1 MIIGLSGLRDDGT
14 AAGAGKDTVAR
25 FLVKHHAFEHM
36 SFARPLKDFCKKV
49 LGLSEEQVDG
59 KLKETP
65 DATTGIV
72 PRIGMQVIGDAVR
85 GVYEDGF
92 VDCALREAKARLSY
106 YRSDGVVFSDVR
118 YPNEAR
124 AIERAGGVMWQVV
137 RPGNGKLGAAA
148 AHRSE
153 NSMAD
158 WKFAKVLRNED
169 GSLDD
174 LAKLVARLIT
184 GAA

>member
-25 FLVKHHAFEHM
+25 FLVKNHAFEHM

-65 DATTGIV
+65 DPTTGVV

-85 GVYEDGF
+85 ACYEDGF
-92 VDCALREAKARLSY
+92 VDCGIREAKARLSY
-106 YRSDGVVFSDVR
+106 YRSDGVVFS
-118 YPNEAR
+118 
-124 AIERAGGVMWQVV
+124 AGGVMWQIV

-148 AHRSE
+148 GHRSE
-153 NSMAD
+153 SSMRD

-169 GSLDD
+169 GSLED
-174 LAKLVARLIT
+174 LAKLVSRIIRGEQT
-184 GAA
+184 